1 MAFQKKEWKS
11 GDTLSHV
18 ELNRIE
24 EGILENSQ
32 IEIPEIPDMNNVV
45 KYKEFSA
52 GVDPSKRKT
61 IQLENFDTI
70 SAKSTTGTPHNLIML
85 SKWDK
90 VDVGARGVTMNLNTK
105 DRIQVN
111 DSDYVALDSEVKKVK
126 EQVEPIAEKVQV
138 VETKVGEVESKATG
152 LGEQVA
158 EIKSKA
164 EAVESTV
171 TELEPKVTEVE
182 SKVTEVDNKVMQ
194 VQEKVTAIETKVDEY
209 KADPL
214 KIGDI
219 VWGEGLVGYFP
230 NDTTGAT
237 YEIPNSE
244 DGLKH
249 IVCDEVHIWDQ
260 YYTLVLDRVIDEETQ
275 AEKMVVGKKSTHT
288 HHDVR
293 GKFELA
299 CTYNKNIQF
308 TLDKMD
314 DGRVKIKCFNFWRKI
329 G

>member
-32 IEIPEIPDMNNVV
+32 IEIPDMNNVV

-52 GVDPSKRKT
+52 GVDPAKRKT

-70 SAKSTTGTPHNLIML
+70 SAKSTTGTAHNLIML

-90 VDVGARGVTMNLNTK
+90 VDVGASGVTMNLNTK

-138 VETKVGEVESKATG
+138 VETKVGE
-152 LGEQVA
+152 
-158 EIKSKA
+158 
-164 EAVESTV
+164 VESTV

>member
-32 IEIPEIPDMNNVV
+32 VEIPDMNNVV

-52 GVDPSKRKT
+52 GVDPAKRKT

-70 SAKSTTGTPHNLIML
+70 SAKSTTGTAHNLIML

-90 VDVGARGVTMNLNTK
+90 VDVGAPGVIMNLNTK

-111 DSDYVALDSEVKKVK
+111 DEDSVALKSE
-126 EQVEPIAEKVQV
+126 
-138 VETKVGEVESKATG
+138 
-152 LGEQVA
+152 LD
-158 EIKSKA
+158 
-164 EAVESTV
+164 AVS
-171 TELEPKVTEVE
+171 
-182 SKVTEVDNKVMQ
+182 
-194 VQEKVTAIETKVDEY
+194 EKVTTAEGKLTDLTNTVTSLSSKDTEIEQSLNEY
-209 KADPL
+209 KSEKI

>member
-32 IEIPEIPDMNNVV
+32 VEIPDMNNVV

-52 GVDPSKRKT
+52 GVDPAKRKT

-70 SAKSTTGTPHNLIML
+70 SAKSTTGTAHNLIML

-90 VDVGARGVTMNLNTK
+90 VDVGAPGVIMNLNTK

-111 DSDYVALDSEVKKVK
+111 DEDSVALKSE
-126 EQVEPIAEKVQV
+126 
-138 VETKVGEVESKATG
+138 
-152 LGEQVA
+152 LD
-158 EIKSKA
+158 
-164 EAVESTV
+164 AVS
-171 TELEPKVTEVE
+171 
-182 SKVTEVDNKVMQ
+182 
-194 VQEKVTAIETKVDEY
+194 EKVTTAEEKLTDLTNTVTSLSSKDTEIEQSLNEY
-209 KADPL
+209 KSEKI

-249 IVCDEVHIWDQ
+249 IVCDEVHIWD
-260 YYTLVLDRVIDEETQ
+260 
-275 AEKMVVGKKSTHT
+275 
-288 HHDVR
+288 
-293 GKFELA
+293 
-299 CTYNKNIQF
+299 
-308 TLDKMD
+308 
-314 DGRVKIKCFNFWRKI
+314 
-329 G
+329 

>member
-24 EGILENSQ
+24 EGILQNSQ
-32 IEIPEIPDMNNVV
+32 IEIPEIPDMKDVV
-45 KYKEFSA
+45 KFTEFSA
-52 GVDPSKRKT
+52 GVDPAKRKT
-61 IQLENFDTI
+61 IVLENFDTI
-70 SAKSTTGTPHNLIML
+70 SSKDTKGQGHNLLML

-90 VDVGARGVTMNLNTK
+90 VDVGAPGVIMNLNTK

-111 DSDYVALDSEVKKVK
+111 DEDSVALKSE
-126 EQVEPIAEKVQV
+126 
-138 VETKVGEVESKATG
+138 
-152 LGEQVA
+152 LD
-158 EIKSKA
+158 
-164 EAVESTV
+164 AVS
-171 TELEPKVTEVE
+171 
-182 SKVTEVDNKVMQ
+182 
-194 VQEKVTAIETKVDEY
+194 EKVTTAEGKLTDLTNTVTSLSSKDTEIEQSLNEY
-209 KADPL
+209 KSEKI

-219 VWGEGLVGYFP
+219 VWGEGLIGYFP

-260 YYTLVLDRVIDEETQ
+260 YYKLVLDRVTDEETQ
-275 AEKMVVGKKSTHT
+275 EEKMVVGKKSTHT

-293 GKFELA
+293 GKFELV

>member
-24 EGILENSQ
+24 EGIFENSQ

-52 GVDPSKRKT
+52 GVDPAKRKT

-138 VETKVGEVESKATG
+138 VETKVGEVES
-152 LGEQVA
+152 
-158 EIKSKA
+158 
-164 EAVESTV
+164 TV

-209 KADPL
+209 KADSL

>member
-24 EGILENSQ
+24 DGILQNSQ
-32 IEIPEIPDMNNVV
+32 IEIPEIPDMTDVV
-45 KYKEFSA
+45 KFTEFSA
-52 GVDPSKRKT
+52 GVDPAKRKT
-61 IQLENFDTI
+61 IVLENFDTI
-70 SAKSTTGTPHNLIML
+70 SSKDTKGQGHNLLML
-85 SKWDK
+85 SKLDK
-90 VDVGARGVTMNLNTK
+90 VDVGAPGVIMNLNTK

-111 DSDYVALDSEVKKVK
+111 DEDSVALKSE
-126 EQVEPIAEKVQV
+126 
-138 VETKVGEVESKATG
+138 
-152 LGEQVA
+152 LD
-158 EIKSKA
+158 
-164 EAVESTV
+164 AVS
-171 TELEPKVTEVE
+171 
-182 SKVTEVDNKVMQ
+182 
-194 VQEKVTAIETKVDEY
+194 EKVTTAEGKLTDLTNTVTSLSSKDTEIEQSLNEY
-209 KADPL
+209 KSEKI

-275 AEKMVVGKKSTHT
+275 AEKMVIGKKSTHT

-293 GKFELA
+293 GKFELV

>member
-1 MAFQKKEWKS
+1 
-11 GDTLSHV
+11 
-18 ELNRIE
+18 
-24 EGILENSQ
+24 
-32 IEIPEIPDMNNVV
+32 MNNVV

-52 GVDPSKRKT
+52 GVDPAKRKT

-138 VETKVGEVESKATG
+138 VETKVGEVES
-152 LGEQVA
+152 
-158 EIKSKA
+158 
-164 EAVESTV
+164 TV

-209 KADPL
+209 KADSL

>member
-32 IEIPEIPDMNNVV
+32 IEIPEIPDMTDVV
-45 KYKEFSA
+45 KFTEFSA
-52 GVDPSKRKT
+52 GVDPAKRKT
-61 IQLENFDTI
+61 IVLENFDTI
-70 SAKSTTGTPHNLIML
+70 SSKDTKGQGHNLLML

-90 VDVGARGVTMNLNTK
+90 VDIGAPGVIMNLNTK

-111 DSDYVALDSEVKKVK
+111 DEDSVALKSE
-126 EQVEPIAEKVQV
+126 
-138 VETKVGEVESKATG
+138 
-152 LGEQVA
+152 LD
-158 EIKSKA
+158 
-164 EAVESTV
+164 AVS
-171 TELEPKVTEVE
+171 
-182 SKVTEVDNKVMQ
+182 
-194 VQEKVTAIETKVDEY
+194 EKVTTAEGKLTDLTNTVTSLSSKDTEIEQSLNEY
-209 KADPL
+209 KSEKI

>member
-24 EGILENSQ
+24 DGILQNSQ
-32 IEIPEIPDMNNVV
+32 IEISEIPDMKDVV
-45 KYKEFSA
+45 KFTEFSA
-52 GVDPSKRKT
+52 GVDPAKRKA
-61 IQLENFDTI
+61 IVLENFDTI
-70 SAKSTTGTPHNLIML
+70 SSKDTKGQGHNLLML
-85 SKWDK
+85 SQWDK
-90 VDVGARGVTMNLNTK
+90 VDVGAPGVIMNLNTK

-111 DSDYVALDSEVKKVK
+111 DEDSVALKSE
-126 EQVEPIAEKVQV
+126 
-138 VETKVGEVESKATG
+138 
-152 LGEQVA
+152 LD
-158 EIKSKA
+158 
-164 EAVESTV
+164 AVS
-171 TELEPKVTEVE
+171 
-182 SKVTEVDNKVMQ
+182 
-194 VQEKVTAIETKVDEY
+194 EKVTTAEGKLTDLTNTVTSLSSKDTEIEQSLNEY
-209 KADPL
+209 KSEKI

-219 VWGEGLVGYFP
+219 VWGEGLIGYFP

-249 IVCDEVHIWDQ
+249 IVCDEVIIWDQ
-260 YYTLVLDRVIDEETQ
+260 YYKLVLDRVTDEETQ
-275 AEKMVVGKKSTHT
+275 EEKMVIGKKSTHT

-293 GKFELA
+293 GKFELV

>member
-24 EGILENSQ
+24 DGILQNSQ
-32 IEIPEIPDMNNVV
+32 IEIPEIPDMTDVV
-45 KYKEFSA
+45 KFTEFSA
-52 GVDPSKRKT
+52 GVDPAKRKT
-61 IQLENFDTI
+61 IVLENFDTI
-70 SAKSTTGTPHNLIML
+70 SSKDTKGQGHNLLML

-90 VDVGARGVTMNLNTK
+90 VDVGAPGVIMNLNTK

-111 DSDYVALDSEVKKVK
+111 DEDSVALKSE
-126 EQVEPIAEKVQV
+126 
-138 VETKVGEVESKATG
+138 
-152 LGEQVA
+152 LD
-158 EIKSKA
+158 
-164 EAVESTV
+164 AVS
-171 TELEPKVTEVE
+171 
-182 SKVTEVDNKVMQ
+182 
-194 VQEKVTAIETKVDEY
+194 EKVTTAEGKLTDLTNTVTSLSSKDTEIEQSLNEY
-209 KADPL
+209 KSEKI

-275 AEKMVVGKKSTHT
+275 AEKMVIGKKSTHT

-293 GKFELA
+293 GKFELV

>member
-24 EGILENSQ
+24 EGILQNSQ
-32 IEIPEIPDMNNVV
+32 IEIPEIPDMTDVV
-45 KYKEFSA
+45 KFAEFSA
-52 GVDPSKRKT
+52 GVDPAKRKT
-61 IQLENFDTI
+61 IVLENFDTI
-70 SAKSTTGTPHNLIML
+70 SSKDTKGQGHNLLML

-90 VDVGARGVTMNLNTK
+90 VDIGAPGVIMNLNTK

-111 DSDYVALDSEVKKVK
+111 DEDSVALKSE
-126 EQVEPIAEKVQV
+126 
-138 VETKVGEVESKATG
+138 
-152 LGEQVA
+152 LD
-158 EIKSKA
+158 
-164 EAVESTV
+164 AVS
-171 TELEPKVTEVE
+171 
-182 SKVTEVDNKVMQ
+182 
-194 VQEKVTAIETKVDEY
+194 EKVTTAEGKLTDLTNTVTSLSSKDTEIEQSLNEY
-209 KADPL
+209 KSEKI

>member
-24 EGILENSQ
+24 DGILQNSQ
-32 IEIPEIPDMNNVV
+32 IEIPEIPDMTDVV
-45 KYKEFSA
+45 KFTEFSA
-52 GVDPSKRKT
+52 GVDPAKRKT
-61 IQLENFDTI
+61 IVLENFDTI
-70 SAKSTTGTPHNLIML
+70 SSKDTKGQGHNLLML

-90 VDVGARGVTMNLNTK
+90 VDVGAPGVIMNLNTK

-111 DSDYVALDSEVKKVK
+111 DKDSVALKSELDAVSKKVTT
-126 EQVEPIAEKVQV
+126 AEGKL
-138 VETKVGEVESKATG
+138 TDLTN
-152 LGEQVA
+152 
-158 EIKSKA
+158 
-164 EAVESTV
+164 TV
-171 TELEPKVTEVE
+171 TSLSSKDTE
-182 SKVTEVDNKVMQ
+182 
-194 VQEKVTAIETKVDEY
+194 IEQSLNEY
-209 KADPL
+209 KSEKI

-275 AEKMVVGKKSTHT
+275 AEKMVIGKKSTHT

-293 GKFELA
+293 GKFELV

>member
-1 MAFQKKEWKS
+1 MTFQKKEWKS

-32 IEIPEIPDMNNVV
+32 VEIPDMNNVV

-52 GVDPSKRKT
+52 GVDPAKRKT

-70 SAKSTTGTPHNLIML
+70 SAKSTTGTAHNLIML

-90 VDVGARGVTMNLNTK
+90 VDIGAPGVIMNLNTK

-111 DSDYVALDSEVKKVK
+111 DEDSVALKSE
-126 EQVEPIAEKVQV
+126 
-138 VETKVGEVESKATG
+138 
-152 LGEQVA
+152 LD
-158 EIKSKA
+158 
-164 EAVESTV
+164 AVS
-171 TELEPKVTEVE
+171 
-182 SKVTEVDNKVMQ
+182 
-194 VQEKVTAIETKVDEY
+194 EKVTTAEGKLTDLTNTVTSLSSKDTEIEQSLNEY
-209 KADPL
+209 KSEKI

>member
-32 IEIPEIPDMNNVV
+32 IEIPEIPDMTDVV
-45 KYKEFSA
+45 KFTEFSA
-52 GVDPSKRKT
+52 GVDPAKRKT
-61 IQLENFDTI
+61 IVLENFDTI
-70 SAKSTTGTPHNLIML
+70 SSKDTKGQGHNLLML

-90 VDVGARGVTMNLNTK
+90 VDVGAPGVIMNLNTK

-111 DSDYVALDSEVKKVK
+111 DEDSVALKSE
-126 EQVEPIAEKVQV
+126 
-138 VETKVGEVESKATG
+138 
-152 LGEQVA
+152 LD
-158 EIKSKA
+158 
-164 EAVESTV
+164 AVS
-171 TELEPKVTEVE
+171 
-182 SKVTEVDNKVMQ
+182 
-194 VQEKVTAIETKVDEY
+194 EKVTTAEGKLTDLTNTVTSLSSKDTEIEQSLNEY
-209 KADPL
+209 KSEKI

>member
-52 GVDPSKRKT
+52 GVDPAKCKT

-138 VETKVGEVESKATG
+138 VETKVGEVES
-152 LGEQVA
+152 
-158 EIKSKA
+158 
-164 EAVESTV
+164 TV

-209 KADPL
+209 KADSL

>member
-24 EGILENSQ
+24 DGILQNSQ
-32 IEIPEIPDMNNVV
+32 IEIPEIPDMTDVV
-45 KYKEFSA
+45 KFAEFSA
-52 GVDPSKRKT
+52 GVDPAKRKT
-61 IQLENFDTI
+61 IVLENFDTI
-70 SAKSTTGTPHNLIML
+70 SSKDTKGQGHNLLML

-90 VDVGARGVTMNLNTK
+90 VDVGAPGVIMNLNTK

-111 DSDYVALDSEVKKVK
+111 DKDSVALKSELDVVSKKVTT
-126 EQVEPIAEKVQV
+126 AEGKL
-138 VETKVGEVESKATG
+138 TDLTN
-152 LGEQVA
+152 
-158 EIKSKA
+158 
-164 EAVESTV
+164 TV
-171 TELEPKVTEVE
+171 TSLSSKDTE
-182 SKVTEVDNKVMQ
+182 
-194 VQEKVTAIETKVDEY
+194 IEQSLNEY
-209 KADPL
+209 KSEKI

>member
-1 MAFQKKEWKS
+1 M
-11 GDTLSHV
+11 
-18 ELNRIE
+18 IE

-52 GVDPSKRKT
+52 GVDPAKRKT

-70 SAKSTTGTPHNLIML
+70 SAKSTTGTAHNLIML

-90 VDVGARGVTMNLNTK
+90 VDIGASGVTMNLNTK

-138 VETKVGEVESKATG
+138 VETKVGEVES
-152 LGEQVA
+152 
-158 EIKSKA
+158 
-164 EAVESTV
+164 TV

-209 KADPL
+209 KADSL

>member
-32 IEIPEIPDMNNVV
+32 IEIPDMNNVV

-52 GVDPSKRKT
+52 GVDPAKRKT

-138 VETKVGEVESKATG
+138 VETKVGE
-152 LGEQVA
+152 
-158 EIKSKA
+158 
-164 EAVESTV
+164 VESTV

-308 TLDKMD
+308 TLDNMNE
-314 DGRVKIKCFNFWRKI
+314 VNNNFEYYLNVNYFYS
-329 G
+329 

>member
-32 IEIPEIPDMNNVV
+32 VEIPDMNNVV

-52 GVDPSKRKT
+52 GVDPAKRKT

-70 SAKSTTGTPHNLIML
+70 SAKSTTGTAHNLIML

-90 VDVGARGVTMNLNTK
+90 VDIGAPGVIMNLNTK

-111 DSDYVALDSEVKKVK
+111 DEDSVALKSE
-126 EQVEPIAEKVQV
+126 
-138 VETKVGEVESKATG
+138 
-152 LGEQVA
+152 LD
-158 EIKSKA
+158 
-164 EAVESTV
+164 AVS
-171 TELEPKVTEVE
+171 
-182 SKVTEVDNKVMQ
+182 
-194 VQEKVTAIETKVDEY
+194 EKVTTAEGKLTDLTNTVTSLSSKDTEIEQSLNEY
-209 KADPL
+209 KSEKI

>member
-1 MAFQKKEWKS
+1 
-11 GDTLSHV
+11 
-18 ELNRIE
+18 
-24 EGILENSQ
+24 
-32 IEIPEIPDMNNVV
+32 MNNVV

-52 GVDPSKRKT
+52 GVDPAKRKT

-70 SAKSTTGTPHNLIML
+70 SAKSTTGTSHNLIML

-138 VETKVGEVESKATG
+138 VETKVGE
-152 LGEQVA
+152 
-158 EIKSKA
+158 
-164 EAVESTV
+164 VESTV

-275 AEKMVVGKKSTHT
+275 AEKMVVGKKSTYT

>member
-24 EGILENSQ
+24 DGILQNSQ
-32 IEIPEIPDMNNVV
+32 IEIPEIPDMTDVV
-45 KYKEFSA
+45 KFTEFSA
-52 GVDPSKRKT
+52 GVDPAKRKT
-61 IQLENFDTI
+61 IVLENFDTI
-70 SAKSTTGTPHNLIML
+70 SSKDTKGQGHNLLML

-90 VDVGARGVTMNLNTK
+90 VDVGAPGVIMNLNTK

-111 DSDYVALDSEVKKVK
+111 DEDSVALKSE
-126 EQVEPIAEKVQV
+126 
-138 VETKVGEVESKATG
+138 
-152 LGEQVA
+152 LD
-158 EIKSKA
+158 
-164 EAVESTV
+164 AVS
-171 TELEPKVTEVE
+171 
-182 SKVTEVDNKVMQ
+182 
-194 VQEKVTAIETKVDEY
+194 EKVTTAEGKLTDLTNTVTSLSSKDTEIEQSLNEY
-209 KADPL
+209 KSEKI

-293 GKFELA
+293 GKFELV

>member
-24 EGILENSQ
+24 DGILQNSQ
-32 IEIPEIPDMNNVV
+32 IEIPEIPDMKDVV
-45 KYKEFSA
+45 KFTEFSA
-52 GVDPSKRKT
+52 GVDPAKRKT
-61 IQLENFDTI
+61 IVLENFDTI
-70 SAKSTTGTPHNLIML
+70 SSKDTKGQGHNLLML

-90 VDVGARGVTMNLNTK
+90 VDVGAPGVIMNLNTK

-111 DSDYVALDSEVKKVK
+111 DEDSVALKSE
-126 EQVEPIAEKVQV
+126 
-138 VETKVGEVESKATG
+138 
-152 LGEQVA
+152 LD
-158 EIKSKA
+158 
-164 EAVESTV
+164 AVS
-171 TELEPKVTEVE
+171 
-182 SKVTEVDNKVMQ
+182 
-194 VQEKVTAIETKVDEY
+194 EKVTTAEGKLTDLTNTVTSLSSKDTEIEQSLNEY
-209 KADPL
+209 KSEKI

-219 VWGEGLVGYFP
+219 VWGEGLIGYFP

-260 YYTLVLDRVIDEETQ
+260 YYKLVLDRVTDEETQ
-275 AEKMVVGKKSTHT
+275 EEKMVVGKKSTHT

-293 GKFELA
+293 GKFELV

>member
-1 MAFQKKEWKS
+1 MDFQKKEWNS

-24 EGILENSQ
+24 EGILQNSQ
-32 IEIPEIPDMNNVV
+32 IEIPDMKDVV
-45 KYKEFSA
+45 KFTEFSA
-52 GVDPSKRKT
+52 GVDPAKRKT
-61 IQLENFDTI
+61 IVLENFDTI
-70 SAKSTTGTPHNLIML
+70 SSKDTKGRGHNLLML

-90 VDVGARGVTMNLNTK
+90 VDIGAPGVTMNLNTK

-111 DSDYVALDSEVKKVK
+111 DEDSVALKSE
-126 EQVEPIAEKVQV
+126 
-138 VETKVGEVESKATG
+138 
-152 LGEQVA
+152 LD
-158 EIKSKA
+158 
-164 EAVESTV
+164 AVS
-171 TELEPKVTEVE
+171 
-182 SKVTEVDNKVMQ
+182 
-194 VQEKVTAIETKVDEY
+194 EKVTTAEGKVTDLTNTVTSLSSKDTEIEQSLNEY
-209 KADPL
+209 KSEKI

-219 VWGEGLVGYFP
+219 VWGEGLIGYFP

-260 YYTLVLDRVIDEETQ
+260 YYKLVLDRVIDEETQ
-275 AEKMVVGKKSTHT
+275 EEKMVIGKKSTHT
-288 HHDVR
+288 HHDVQ
-293 GKFELA
+293 GKFELV

>member
-32 IEIPEIPDMNNVV
+32 IEIPEIPDMTDVV
-45 KYKEFSA
+45 KFTEFSA
-52 GVDPSKRKT
+52 GVDPAKRKT
-61 IQLENFDTI
+61 IVLENFDTI
-70 SAKSTTGTPHNLIML
+70 SSKDTKGTGHNLLML

-90 VDVGARGVTMNLNTK
+90 VDIGAPDVIMNLNTK

-111 DSDYVALDSEVKKVK
+111 DKDSVALKSELDAVSKKVTT
-126 EQVEPIAEKVQV
+126 AEGKL
-138 VETKVGEVESKATG
+138 TDLTN
-152 LGEQVA
+152 
-158 EIKSKA
+158 
-164 EAVESTV
+164 TV
-171 TELEPKVTEVE
+171 TSLSSKDTE
-182 SKVTEVDNKVMQ
+182 
-194 VQEKVTAIETKVDEY
+194 IEQSLNEY
-209 KADPL
+209 KSEKI

-275 AEKMVVGKKSTHT
+275 AEKMVVGEKSTHT

>member
-32 IEIPEIPDMNNVV
+32 IEIPDMNNVV

-52 GVDPSKRKT
+52 GVDPAKRKT

-90 VDVGARGVTMNLNTK
+90 VDVDARGVTMNLNTK

-138 VETKVGEVESKATG
+138 VETKVGE
-152 LGEQVA
+152 
-158 EIKSKA
+158 
-164 EAVESTV
+164 VESTV

-260 YYTLVLDRVIDEETQ
+260 YYTLVLDRVIDEKTQ
-275 AEKMVVGKKSTHT
+275 AEKMVVSKKSTHT

-293 GKFELA
+293 GKFELT

-308 TLDKMD
+308 TLDKMN

>member
-24 EGILENSQ
+24 DGILQNSQ
-32 IEIPEIPDMNNVV
+32 IEIPEIPDMTDVV
-45 KYKEFSA
+45 KFTEFSA
-52 GVDPSKRKT
+52 GVDPAKRKT
-61 IQLENFDTI
+61 IVLENFDTI
-70 SAKSTTGTPHNLIML
+70 SSKDTKGQGHNLLML

-90 VDVGARGVTMNLNTK
+90 VDVGAPGVIMNLNTK

-111 DSDYVALDSEVKKVK
+111 DKDSVALKSELDAVSKKVTT
-126 EQVEPIAEKVQV
+126 AEGKL
-138 VETKVGEVESKATG
+138 TDLTN
-152 LGEQVA
+152 
-158 EIKSKA
+158 
-164 EAVESTV
+164 TV
-171 TELEPKVTEVE
+171 TSLSSKDTE
-182 SKVTEVDNKVMQ
+182 
-194 VQEKVTAIETKVDEY
+194 IEQSLNEY
-209 KADPL
+209 KSEKI

-293 GKFELA
+293 GKFELV

>member
-24 EGILENSQ
+24 DGILENSQ
-32 IEIPEIPDMNNVV
+32 IEIPEIPDMTDVV
-45 KYKEFSA
+45 KFAEFSA
-52 GVDPSKRKT
+52 GVDPAKRKT
-61 IQLENFDTI
+61 IVLENFDTI
-70 SAKSTTGTPHNLIML
+70 SSKDTKGQGHNLLML

-90 VDVGARGVTMNLNTK
+90 VDVGAPGVIMNLNTK

-111 DSDYVALDSEVKKVK
+111 DEDSVALKSE
-126 EQVEPIAEKVQV
+126 
-138 VETKVGEVESKATG
+138 
-152 LGEQVA
+152 LD
-158 EIKSKA
+158 
-164 EAVESTV
+164 AVS
-171 TELEPKVTEVE
+171 
-182 SKVTEVDNKVMQ
+182 
-194 VQEKVTAIETKVDEY
+194 EKVTTAEGKLTDLTNTVTSLPSKDTEIEQSLNEY
-209 KADPL
+209 KSEKI

-230 NDTTGAT
+230 NDTTDAT

>member
-24 EGILENSQ
+24 DGILQNSQ
-32 IEIPEIPDMNNVV
+32 IEIPEIPDMTDVV
-45 KYKEFSA
+45 KFAEFSA
-52 GVDPSKRKT
+52 GVDPAKRKT
-61 IQLENFDTI
+61 IVLENFDTI
-70 SAKSTTGTPHNLIML
+70 SSKDTKGQGHNLLML

-90 VDVGARGVTMNLNTK
+90 VDVGAPGVIMNLNTK

-111 DSDYVALDSEVKKVK
+111 DKDSVALKSELDAVSKKVTT
-126 EQVEPIAEKVQV
+126 AEGKLTDLTNTV
-138 VETKVGEVESKATG
+138 TSLSSKD
-152 LGEQVA
+152 A
-158 EIKSKA
+158 EIEQS
-164 EAVESTV
+164 
-171 TELEPKVTEVE
+171 L
-182 SKVTEVDNKVMQ
+182 N
-194 VQEKVTAIETKVDEY
+194 EY
-209 KADPL
+209 KSEKI

>member
-24 EGILENSQ
+24 DGILQNSQ

-52 GVDPSKRKT
+52 GVDPAKRKT

-70 SAKSTTGTPHNLIML
+70 SAKSTTGTAHNLIML

-90 VDVGARGVTMNLNTK
+90 VDVGASGVTMNLNTK

-138 VETKVGEVESKATG
+138 VETKVGEVES
-152 LGEQVA
+152 
-158 EIKSKA
+158 
-164 EAVESTV
+164 TV

-209 KADPL
+209 KADSL

>member
-24 EGILENSQ
+24 DGILQNSQ
-32 IEIPEIPDMNNVV
+32 IEIPEIPDMTDVV
-45 KYKEFSA
+45 KFTEFSA
-52 GVDPSKRKT
+52 GVDPAKRKT
-61 IQLENFDTI
+61 IVLENFDTI
-70 SAKSTTGTPHNLIML
+70 SSKDTKGQGHNLLML

-90 VDVGARGVTMNLNTK
+90 VDVGAPGVIMNLNTK

-111 DSDYVALDSEVKKVK
+111 DEDSVALKSE
-126 EQVEPIAEKVQV
+126 
-138 VETKVGEVESKATG
+138 
-152 LGEQVA
+152 LD
-158 EIKSKA
+158 
-164 EAVESTV
+164 AVS
-171 TELEPKVTEVE
+171 
-182 SKVTEVDNKVMQ
+182 
-194 VQEKVTAIETKVDEY
+194 EKVTTAEEKLTDLTNTVTSLSSKDTEIEQSLNEY
-209 KADPL
+209 KSEKI

-275 AEKMVVGKKSTHT
+275 AEKMVIGKKSAHT

-293 GKFELA
+293 GKFELV

>member
-24 EGILENSQ
+24 DGILQNSQ
-32 IEIPEIPDMNNVV
+32 IEIPEIPDMTDVV
-45 KYKEFSA
+45 KFTEFSA
-52 GVDPSKRKT
+52 GVDPAKRKT
-61 IQLENFDTI
+61 IVLENFDTI
-70 SAKSTTGTPHNLIML
+70 SSKDTKGQGHNLLML

-90 VDVGARGVTMNLNTK
+90 VDIGAPGVIMNLNTK

-111 DSDYVALDSEVKKVK
+111 DEDSVALKSE
-126 EQVEPIAEKVQV
+126 
-138 VETKVGEVESKATG
+138 
-152 LGEQVA
+152 LD
-158 EIKSKA
+158 
-164 EAVESTV
+164 AVS
-171 TELEPKVTEVE
+171 
-182 SKVTEVDNKVMQ
+182 
-194 VQEKVTAIETKVDEY
+194 EKVTTAEEKLTDLTNTVTSLSSKDTEIEQSLNEY
-209 KADPL
+209 KSEKI

-275 AEKMVVGKKSTHT
+275 AEKMVIGKKSTHT

-293 GKFELA
+293 GKFELV

-314 DGRVKIKCFNFWRKI
+314 DGQVKIKCFNFWRKI

>member
-1 MAFQKKEWKS
+1 MAFQKTEWKS

-24 EGILENSQ
+24 DGILQNSQ
-32 IEIPEIPDMNNVV
+32 IEIPEIPDMTDVV
-45 KYKEFSA
+45 KFTEFSA
-52 GVDPSKRKT
+52 GVDPAKRKT
-61 IQLENFDTI
+61 IVLENFDTI
-70 SAKSTTGTPHNLIML
+70 SSKDTKGQGHNLLML

-90 VDVGARGVTMNLNTK
+90 VDVGAPGVIMNLNTK

-111 DSDYVALDSEVKKVK
+111 DEDSVALKSE
-126 EQVEPIAEKVQV
+126 
-138 VETKVGEVESKATG
+138 
-152 LGEQVA
+152 LD
-158 EIKSKA
+158 
-164 EAVESTV
+164 AVS
-171 TELEPKVTEVE
+171 
-182 SKVTEVDNKVMQ
+182 
-194 VQEKVTAIETKVDEY
+194 EKVTTAEGKLTDLTNTVTSLSSKDTEIEQSLNEY
-209 KADPL
+209 KSEKI

-275 AEKMVVGKKSTHT
+275 AEKMVIGKKSTHT

-293 GKFELA
+293 GKFELV

>member
-24 EGILENSQ
+24 DGILQNSQ
-32 IEIPEIPDMNNVV
+32 IEIPEIPDMTDVV
-45 KYKEFSA
+45 KFAEFSA
-52 GVDPSKRKT
+52 GVDPAKRKT
-61 IQLENFDTI
+61 IVLENFDTI
-70 SAKSTTGTPHNLIML
+70 SSKDTKGQGHNLLML

-90 VDVGARGVTMNLNTK
+90 VDVGAPGVIMNLNTK

-111 DSDYVALDSEVKKVK
+111 DKDSVALKSELDAVSKKVTT
-126 EQVEPIAEKVQV
+126 AEGKL
-138 VETKVGEVESKATG
+138 TDLTN
-152 LGEQVA
+152 
-158 EIKSKA
+158 
-164 EAVESTV
+164 TV
-171 TELEPKVTEVE
+171 TSLSSKDTE
-182 SKVTEVDNKVMQ
+182 
-194 VQEKVTAIETKVDEY
+194 IEQSLNEY
-209 KADPL
+209 KSEKI

-260 YYTLVLDRVIDEETQ
+260 YYTLVLDHVIDEETQ
-275 AEKMVVGKKSTHT
+275 AEKMVIGKKSTHT

-293 GKFELA
+293 GKFELV

>member
-24 EGILENSQ
+24 DGILQNSQ
-32 IEIPEIPDMNNVV
+32 IEISEIPDMKDVV
-45 KYKEFSA
+45 KFTEFSA
-52 GVDPSKRKT
+52 GVDPAKRKT
-61 IQLENFDTI
+61 IVLENFDTI
-70 SAKSTTGTPHNLIML
+70 SSKDTKGQGHNLLML
-85 SKWDK
+85 SQWDK
-90 VDVGARGVTMNLNTK
+90 VDVGAPGVIMNLNTK

-111 DSDYVALDSEVKKVK
+111 DEDSVALKSE
-126 EQVEPIAEKVQV
+126 
-138 VETKVGEVESKATG
+138 
-152 LGEQVA
+152 LD
-158 EIKSKA
+158 
-164 EAVESTV
+164 AVS
-171 TELEPKVTEVE
+171 
-182 SKVTEVDNKVMQ
+182 
-194 VQEKVTAIETKVDEY
+194 EKVTTAEGKLTDLTNTVTSLSSKDTEIEQSLNEY
-209 KADPL
+209 KSEKI

-219 VWGEGLVGYFP
+219 VWGEGLIGYFP

-249 IVCDEVHIWDQ
+249 IVCDEVNIWDQ
-260 YYTLVLDRVIDEETQ
+260 YYKLVLDRVTDEETQ
-275 AEKMVVGKKSTHT
+275 EEKMVIGKKSTHT

-293 GKFELA
+293 GKFELV

>member
-24 EGILENSQ
+24 DGILQNSQ
-32 IEIPEIPDMNNVV
+32 IEIPEIPDMTDVV
-45 KYKEFSA
+45 KFAEFSA
-52 GVDPSKRKT
+52 GVDPAKRKT
-61 IQLENFDTI
+61 IVLENFDTI
-70 SAKSTTGTPHNLIML
+70 SSKDTKGQGHNLLML
-85 SKWDK
+85 SKLDK
-90 VDVGARGVTMNLNTK
+90 VDVGAPGVIMNLNTK

-111 DSDYVALDSEVKKVK
+111 DKDSVALKSELDAVSKKVTT
-126 EQVEPIAEKVQV
+126 AEGKL
-138 VETKVGEVESKATG
+138 TDLTN
-152 LGEQVA
+152 
-158 EIKSKA
+158 
-164 EAVESTV
+164 TV
-171 TELEPKVTEVE
+171 TSLSSKDTE
-182 SKVTEVDNKVMQ
+182 
-194 VQEKVTAIETKVDEY
+194 IEQSLNEY
-209 KADPL
+209 KSEKI